1 MFRFKRRGR
10 SQKRE
15 NQFYNQRNRNHK
27 LKSNYPETR
36 DIGGMKNTFDSNRL
50 IAAI

>member
-15 NQFYNQRNRNHK
+15 NQLYNQRNRNHK
-27 LKSNYPETR
+27 LKSVIWKQET
-36 DIGGMKNTFDSNRL
+36 SEV
-50 IAAI
+50 